1 MDDTLVRPSE
11 FKVENVFTLE
21 RLERSDLDSILTC
34 QAKNSNVTTSSDCST
49 LTVLLLLGLTLH
61 TTWRDMSE
69 DLVTNNEVHTDLDP
83 GESPDWSVEVSLV
96 DKPECLLAKH
106 LDKHLALCSDSR
118 TVRMLIEELLEE
130 SEGDAGMGQVL
141 DLLVLTSYSLADLS
155 GLVRPGL
162 CATVQSQEAGT
173 WSVSG
178 QIRDWSGSSC

>member
-1 MDDTLVRPSE
+1 MHTIMDDTLVRPSE

-61 TTWRDMSE
+61 TTWRDISE
-69 DLVTNNEVHTDLDP
+69 DLVTNTEVHTDLDP

-155 GLVRPGL
+155 GLVRPLRRSPTGGL
-162 CATVQSQEAGT
+162 KN
-173 WSVSG
+173 
-178 QIRDWSGSSC
+178 

>member
-1 MDDTLVRPSE
+1 MPGQEQQRHHQ
-11 FKVENVFTLE
+11 F
-21 RLERSDLDSILTC
+21 RLLHSNCPPNARSDPPHHI
-34 QAKNSNVTTSSDCST
+34 SDI
-49 LTVLLLLGLTLH
+49 
-61 TTWRDMSE
+61 SE
-69 DLVTNNEVHTDLDP
+69 DLVTNTEVHTDLDP

-155 GLVRPGL
+155 GLVRPLRRSPTGGL
-162 CATVQSQEAGT
+162 KN
-173 WSVSG
+173 
-178 QIRDWSGSSC
+178 

>member
-1 MDDTLVRPSE
+1 MHTIMDDTLVRLSE

-83 GESPDWSVEVSLV
+83 GESPNWSVEVSLV

-106 LDKHLALCSDSR
+106 LDNHLALCSDTR

-155 GLVRPGL
+155 GLVRPLRRSPTGGL
-162 CATVQSQEAGT
+162 KN
-173 WSVSG
+173 
-178 QIRDWSGSSC
+178 